1 MGGPLHSTASSTNKS
16 KVEEKVDRK
25 GQRHKGTKA
34 QNKVS
39 VGEGAAKL
47 FFPQCI
53 FLTTN
58 NRTS

>member
-1 MGGPLHSTASSTNKS
+1 MGGPLHSTASTNKS
-16 KVEEKVDRK
+16 KVGEKVDRK
-25 GQRHKGTKA
+25 GTKAQRHKTS
-34 QNKVS
+34 S

-47 FFPQCI
+47 FFPQRI